1 MDNVLETLSADE
13 RRRQQA
19 AYLAHLRRRDGA
31 PDLDAGTLAHREA
44 FFREI
49 DGNPLRYTGEV
60 PRDEFARRMATK
72 DVTGASRMALWMS
85 VMASTNE
92 GERYAVGLAIE
103 DRKKLPKATLADDP
117 MTYVEIEELYHTRI
131 LLDALR
137 VLGLEWEMRE
147 PEGAVRAF
155 LWSLIRLP
163 RWMSNPV
170 VLMGEI
176 AGTIIFLRLRETA
189 RELFGTET
197 PEAKRIQALIEEIL
211 VDEIGHVAYVRS
223 KMGPVEMAVARV
235 LLTLGG
241 RLLFLQTPAIAA
253 LWDVGEMAREARAM
267 RWSLLPPE
275 IRARAF
281 TSETAVDGSASA
293 SA

>member
-1 MDNVLETLSADE
+1 MDHVLETLSADE

-31 PDLDAGTLAHREA
+31 PDLDGGTLAHREA

-49 DGNPLRYTGEV
+49 DGNPLRYAGDV
-60 PRDEFARRMATK
+60 PRDEFRRRMATN
-72 DVTGASRMALWMS
+72 DVAGASRMALWLS
-85 VMASTNE
+85 IMASTDE
-92 GERYAVGLAIE
+92 GERYAVGLALE
-103 DRKKLPKATLADDP
+103 DRMKLPKAMLADDP

-147 PEGAVRAF
+147 PIGAVRAF

-163 RWMSNPV
+163 KWMSNPV

-176 AGTIIFLRLRETA
+176 AGTIIFMRLRETA

-197 PEAKRIQALIEEIL
+197 AEARRIRALIDEIL

-223 KMGPVEMAVARV
+223 KMGPVEMAVARAI
-235 LLTLGG
+235 LTLGG

-253 LWDVGEMAREARAM
+253 LWDVDEMAREAKTM
-267 RWSLLPPE
+267 RWSTIPPE
-275 IRARAF
+275 VRARAF
-281 TSETAVDGSASA
+281 VPGAEAEAAGAA
-293 SA
+293 